1 MFPASV
7 RQRKLIWILMY
18 NMLSNLHIFHENQ
31 YIYSFLVKSVTKWS
45 NVRNNFLPVPL
56 SRLYRLPYCAIPQ
69 GILMVEA
76 SNGRVHCFSFVIS
89 SPLLENKT
97 QQSHPLDKC
106 LPSVWCIFRWPPNL
120 MGNLTDISLLA
131 EITWDGHDNSF
142 QKLGF
147 PLANA
152 TGPYVRISYTVISGP
167 FISKNYLS
175 FLQSFEVTGG

>member
-1 MFPASV
+1 
-7 RQRKLIWILMY
+7 
-18 NMLSNLHIFHENQ
+18 
-31 YIYSFLVKSVTKWS
+31 
-45 NVRNNFLPVPL
+45 
-56 SRLYRLPYCAIPQ
+56 
-69 GILMVEA
+69 
-76 SNGRVHCFSFVIS
+76 
-89 SPLLENKT
+89 
-97 QQSHPLDKC
+97 
-106 LPSVWCIFRWPPNL
+106 